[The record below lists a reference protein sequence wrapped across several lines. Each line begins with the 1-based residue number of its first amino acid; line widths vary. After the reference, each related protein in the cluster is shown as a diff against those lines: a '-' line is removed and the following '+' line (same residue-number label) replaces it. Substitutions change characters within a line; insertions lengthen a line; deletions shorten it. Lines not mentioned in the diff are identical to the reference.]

1 MTIKAK
7 MYNDKTIQLGLDFR
21 LNDLDPRIETGAII
35 GIAVGVV
42 ALIVAVA
49 GVAFFVIKRKNR

>member
-7 MYNDKTIQLGLDFR
+7 MYNDKTTQLGLDFR

>member
-1 MTIKAK
+1 MEAK
-7 MYNDKTIQLGLDFR
+7 MSNDKTTQLRLGFR

-42 ALIVAVA
+42 ALIAAVA